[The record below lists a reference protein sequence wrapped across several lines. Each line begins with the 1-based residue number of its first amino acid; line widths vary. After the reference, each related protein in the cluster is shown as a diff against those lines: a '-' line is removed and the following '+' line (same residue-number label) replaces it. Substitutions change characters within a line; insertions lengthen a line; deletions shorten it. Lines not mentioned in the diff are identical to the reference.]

1 MTSAANTG
9 GLFRR
14 EALEHAG
21 ARSYGQVVLANAASS
36 WLLAGLFSALAS
48 GIVAFLVFANYTRS
62 AQVSGVLTPIG
73 GLLRVIAPAAGVVAD
88 EPTEAGQSIAAGGKL
103 LTLRSQ
109 RGGVATATTDEA
121 LATLLHAR
129 RDSLSGD
136 LQQLTSQSIVREAA
150 ARRRL
155 TELGDE
161 AQQLQSQIEL
171 QQRRVVLSQQA
182 TQRYVE
188 LQARGFVA
196 DAQLQDRQSDWLDQ
210 QQRLAE
216 LTRALLVAT
225 REQAAARAEW
235 QDLKL
240 QAQRDLAAARRN
252 LTQLDEELTENAVRR
267 ELVLRAS
274 TAGTVAAINVE
285 RGQSVLAGQLLA
297 VIVPAGSELEAE
309 LYAPS
314 RAAGRLH
321 AGMNVRLRYQG
332 FPYQRYGQFAGQIRE
347 VAGTAVAAE
356 EIGAAAQAVAGRS
369 GEPLYRVR
377 VRLENQAVNVN
388 GLSVALKSGAQ
399 LEASIQLDRRRI
411 IQWLLDP
418 VFSVVTG
425 A

>member
-1 MTSAANTG
+1 MSGAANTG

-21 ARSYGQVVLANAASS
+21 ARAYGQVVLANTASS
-36 WLLAGLFSALAS
+36 WLLAALFGTIATS
-48 GIVAFLVFANYTRS
+48 IVAFLVFANFTRS
-62 AQVSGVLTPIG
+62 TQVSGVLVPVG

-88 EPTEAGQSIAAGGKL
+88 DPVRAGQTIANGSQL
-103 LTLRSQ
+103 LSLRSQ
-109 RGGVATATTDEA
+109 RGGAAAATTDEA
-121 LATLLHAR
+121 LATLLRAR

-136 LQQLTSQSIVREAA
+136 LQQLTSQSAVRETA
-150 ARRRL
+150 ARHRL
-155 TELGDE
+155 TELSDE
-161 AQQLQSQIEL
+161 AQQLQSQIDL
-171 QQRRVVLSQQA
+171 QQRRVALSQLA

-216 LTRALLVAT
+216 LTRARLAAT
-225 REQAAARAEW
+225 RELAAARAEW

-240 QAQRDLAAARRN
+240 QALRDLEAARRN
-252 LTQLDEELTENAVRR
+252 LTLLDEELTENAVRR
-267 ELVLRAS
+267 ELVLRAT
-274 TAGTVAAINVE
+274 TAGTVAAITIE

-321 AGMNVRLRYQG
+321 AGMIVRLRYQG
-332 FPYQRYGQFAGQIRE
+332 FPYQRYGQFAGRIRE
-347 VAGTAVAAE
+347 VAGTAVAADE
-356 EIGAAAQAVAGRS
+356 MGAAAQALAGRS

-377 VRLENQAVNVN
+377 VRLENQAVTVN

-399 LEASIQLDRRRI
+399 LDASIQLDRRRI
-411 IQWLLDP
+411 IQWLFDP
-418 VFSVVTG
+418 VLNVVKG

>member
-1 MTSAANTG
+1 MSDAANTA

-21 ARSYGQVVLANAASS
+21 ARAYGQVVLANSASS
-36 WLLAGLFSALAS
+36 WLLTGLFGAIAT
-48 GIVAFLVFANYTRS
+48 GIATFLVFANFTRS
-62 AQVSGVLTPIG
+62 AQVSGVLVPVG
-73 GLLRVIAPAAGVVAD
+73 GLLRVIAPSAGVVAD
-88 EPTEAGQSIAAGGKL
+88 EPVRAGQTIANGSQL
-103 LTLRSQ
+103 LSLRSQ
-109 RGGVATATTDEA
+109 RGGAAAATTDEA

-129 RDSLSGD
+129 RDSLNGD
-136 LQQLTSQSIVREAA
+136 LQQLTSQSVVREVA

-171 QQRRVVLSQQA
+171 QQRRVALSQQA

-216 LTRALLVAT
+216 LTRARLAAT
-225 REQAAARAEW
+225 REQAAAHAEW

-240 QAQRDLAAARRN
+240 QAQRDLEAARRN
-252 LTQLDEELTENAVRR
+252 LTLLDEELTENAVRR
-267 ELVLRAS
+267 ELVLRAT
-274 TAGTVAAINVE
+274 TAGTVAAITIE

-314 RAAGRLH
+314 RAAGRLR
-321 AGMNVRLRYQG
+321 AGMIVRLRYQG
-332 FPYQRYGQFAGQIRE
+332 FPYQRYGQFAGRIRE
-347 VAGTAVAAE
+347 VAGTAVAAD
-356 EIGAAAQAVAGRS
+356 EIGAAAQALAGRS

-377 VRLENQAVNVN
+377 VRLETQAVNVN
-388 GLSVALKSGAQ
+388 GLRVALKSGAQ
-399 LEASIQLDRRRI
+399 LDASIQLDRRRI
-411 IQWLLDP
+411 IQWLFDP
-418 VFSVVTG
+418 VFSVVKG

>member
-1 MTSAANTG
+1 MSGAANTG

-21 ARSYGQVVLANAASS
+21 ARAYGQVVLANTASS
-36 WLLAGLFSALAS
+36 WLLAALFGTIATS
-48 GIVAFLVFANYTRS
+48 IVAFLVFANFTRS
-62 AQVSGVLTPIG
+62 TQVSGVLVPVG

-88 EPTEAGQSIAAGGKL
+88 DPVRAGQTIANGSQL
-103 LTLRSQ
+103 LSLRSQ
-109 RGGVATATTDEA
+109 RGGAAAATTDEA
-121 LATLLHAR
+121 LATLLRAR

-136 LQQLTSQSIVREAA
+136 LQQLTSQSAVRETA
-150 ARRRL
+150 ARHRL
-155 TELGDE
+155 TELSDE

-171 QQRRVVLSQQA
+171 QQRRVALSQLA

-216 LTRALLVAT
+216 LTRARLAAT
-225 REQAAARAEW
+225 RELAAARAEW

-240 QAQRDLAAARRN
+240 QALRDLEAARRN
-252 LTQLDEELTENAVRR
+252 LTLLDEELTENAVRR
-267 ELVLRAS
+267 ELVLRAT
-274 TAGTVAAINVE
+274 TAGTVAAITIE

-321 AGMNVRLRYQG
+321 AGMIVRLRYQG
-332 FPYQRYGQFAGQIRE
+332 FPYQRYGQFAGRIRE
-347 VAGTAVAAE
+347 VAGTAVAADE
-356 EIGAAAQAVAGRS
+356 MGAAAQALAGRS

-377 VRLENQAVNVN
+377 VRLENQAVTVN

-399 LEASIQLDRRRI
+399 LDASIQLDRRRI
-411 IQWLLDP
+411 IQWLFDP
-418 VFSVVTG
+418 VLNVVKG

>member
-1 MTSAANTG
+1 MSGTANTG

-21 ARSYGQVVLANAASS
+21 ARAYGQIVLANSASS
-36 WLLAGLFSALAS
+36 WLLTGLFGAIAT
-48 GIVAFLVFANYTRS
+48 GIAIFLVFANFTRS
-62 AQVSGVLTPIG
+62 AQVSGVLVPVG

-88 EPTEAGQSIAAGGKL
+88 DPVKAGQTIANGSQL

-109 RGGVATATTDEA
+109 RGSAAAATTDDA
-121 LATLLHAR
+121 LATLLHLR
-129 RDSLSGD
+129 RDSLTGD
-136 LQQLTSQSIVREAA
+136 LQQLTRQSVVREAA

-155 TELGDE
+155 TELSDE
-161 AQQLQSQIEL
+161 AQQLQSQTEL
-171 QQRRVVLSQQA
+171 QLQRVALSQQA

-196 DAQLQDRQSDWLDQ
+196 AAQLQDRQSDWLDQ

-216 LTRALLVAT
+216 LMRARLAAT

-240 QAQRDLAAARRN
+240 QVQRDLETARRN
-252 LTQLDEELTENAVRR
+252 LTLLDEELTENAVRR
-267 ELVLRAS
+267 ELVLRAT
-274 TAGTVAAINVE
+274 TAGTVAAINIE

-332 FPYQRYGQFAGQIRE
+332 FPYQRYGQFAGRIRE
-347 VAGTAVAAE
+347 VAGTAMSAE
-356 EIGAAAQAVAGRS
+356 EIGSAAQALAGRS

-377 VRLENQAVNVN
+377 VRLVAQAVNVN
-388 GLSVALKSGAQ
+388 GMRVALKSGAQ
-399 LEASIQLDRRRI
+399 LDASIQLDRRRI
-411 IQWLLDP
+411 IEWLFDP
-418 VFSVVTG
+418 VFSLVKG